1 MFFFLLLYCGFE
13 RSDGHG
19 GKFEFLLKFLV
30 FDLGI
35 SKLFKGFIV
44 LGLDLFEFGLFVVD
58 ALLRLLEELSLF
70 FNFLFHDFNFLFK
83 GFLVI

>member
-1 MFFFLLLYCGFE
+1 MLIFLLLYCGFE

-19 GKFEFLLKFLV
+19 GKLKFLLEFLV

-35 SKLFKGFIV
+35 SKLFKSFIV
-44 LGLDLFEFGLFVVD
+44 LGLDLFEFGLFVVG

-70 FNFLFHDFNFLFK
+70 LDFLFQEFNFLFK
-83 GFLVI
+83 CFLVI